1 MLEHLFGSK
10 TRVLLLRLFL
20 NNPEKFFF
28 VRELSRNLD
37 LQLNSIRR
45 ELANLEK
52 IGILGFC
59 TKEDLEKEVEKS
71 LKDNKKYYKLNQNFV
86 FADELRALLIKAQ
99 LILETSLAEKVEKLG
114 QVSFFLLSGVFVGQE
129 ESPVDLLVVGEVNR
143 KKFNRLIAEFERELG
158 QTINYTIMSLEDFRY
173 RRDVTDKFIY
183 DLLEGKNLIV
193 VDKTKII

>member
-28 VRELSRNLD
+28 VRELTRSLG

-45 ELANLEK
+45 ELANLER
-52 IGILGFC
+52 IGILNCC
-59 TKEDLEKEVEKS
+59 TKDDLEKEVEKS

-99 LILETSLAEKVEKLG
+99 LILETSLADKVEKLG
-114 QVSFFLLSGVFVGQE
+114 RIQFFLLSGVFVGQK
-129 ESPVDLLVVGEVNR
+129 ESSVDLLAVGEINR
-143 KKFNRLIAEFERELG
+143 RKFNALIAEFERELG
-158 QTINYTIMSLEDFRY
+158 QAINYTIMSLEDFRY

-183 DLLEGKNLIV
+183 DLLEGKNLVV

>member
-28 VRELSRNLD
+28 VRELSRNLG

-129 ESPVDLLVVGEVNR
+129 ESPVDLLAVGEVSR

-193 VDKTKII
+193 VDKTKIV